1 MDAGAAEGRSLRAG
15 VVGLGMIGGGIAI
28 SLARRGRVPVV
39 YDVRPEAAELPGDP
53 ELLGSP
59 AEVAARSDVVLIAV
73 VSAEQAREVITGE
86 SGLLAG
92 AQPGSTVVLL
102 STVELSIV
110 RELAEVCAASGVAF
124 LDSGVTP
131 GDKAAENGLV
141 TMVGGDAETVEKTRP
156 VLADFAKE
164 VVHCGPLGAGMATK
178 LARNIVTYGCWRAV
192 AEAAGLADAAGV
204 PAETLMQVIITA
216 DPNGS
221 TLLQLLRMQRLDE
234 AGAKALLSSVSK
246 TDTELDGPA
255 AQAAAA
261 EVVRGIFPLMD
272 KDLDAAQRL
281 GSALELDLPL
291 VDVTRSQAKATLGAE
306 EK

>member
-1 MDAGAAEGRSLRAG
+1 MDAGAGEGLSLRAG
-15 VVGLGMIGGGIAI
+15 VVGLGMIGGGVAI

-39 YDVRPEAAELPGDP
+39 YDLRPEAAELPGDP

-59 AEVAARSDVVLIAV
+59 AEVAARCDVVLIAV
-73 VSAEQAREVITGE
+73 VSAEQARTVINEVVT
-86 SGLLAG
+86 AG
-92 AQPGSTVVLL
+92 RRGSVVVLL
-102 STVELSIV
+102 STVELGVV
-110 RELAEVCAASGVAF
+110 RELAATCEQAEVGF

-141 TMVGGDAETVEKTRP
+141 TMIGGSDETFAYARP

-178 LARNIVTYGCWRAV
+178 LARNVVTYGCWRAV
-192 AEAAGLADAAGV
+192 TEAAGLADAAGV
-204 PAETLMQVIITA
+204 PAETLMEVITTA
-216 DPNGS
+216 DPDGS

-234 AGAKALLSSVSK
+234 VGAKALLSSVSK

-261 EVVRGIFPLMD
+261 AVVRGIFPLMD

-291 VDVTRSQAKATLGAE
+291 VDVTRSQARATLGVE